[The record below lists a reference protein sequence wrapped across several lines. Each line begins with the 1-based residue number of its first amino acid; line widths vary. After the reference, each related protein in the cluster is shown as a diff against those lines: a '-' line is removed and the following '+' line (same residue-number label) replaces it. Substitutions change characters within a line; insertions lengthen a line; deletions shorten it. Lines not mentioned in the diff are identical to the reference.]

1 MNVNSKVG
9 NVYEISRFR
18 IDDGPGIRTAVFL
31 KGCPLRCKWCHNP
44 EAKSAVFELAYDSKK
59 CVGCGDCVA
68 VCVSKCHTFK
78 ADGSHLLDRTD
89 CKVCGVCVQACAH
102 DALNIIGAAMTIE
115 QIMNEVERDRPF
127 YEVSGGGL
135 TVSGGDPVA
144 QPDFSV
150 ALLKK
155 GHELGINTCIETC
168 GFAAGDVFI
177 KIAKEADIVLFDIK
191 GVDSKK
197 HKLHTGVG
205 NEKILKNL
213 FKIDR
218 IGIRTVLRIPVIPG
232 LNDSDED
239 LTGIAKLS
247 MKLKNVEY
255 LEVMPYHPLG
265 IRKSELIGKTVQY
278 TQDAFPSEA
287 EIQRCLDI
295 ISENTTLKAIH
306 SK

>member
-1 MNVNSKVG
+1 MNSKVG
-9 NVYEISRFR
+9 NVFEISRFR
-18 IDDGPGIRTAVFL
+18 VDDGPGIRTAVFL

-44 EAKSAVFELAYDSKK
+44 EAKSAAVELAYDEKR

-68 VCVSKCHTFK
+68 VCVPKCHTVT
-78 ADGSHLLDRTD
+78 ADGSHRLDRTD
-89 CKVCGVCVQACAH
+89 CTVCGTCACACDY
-102 DALNIIGAAMTIE
+102 DALNIIGEAMTIE

-135 TVSGGDPVA
+135 TLSGGDPVA

-155 GHELGINTCIETC
+155 AHELGINTCIETC
-168 GFAAGDVFI
+168 GFAASDVFI
-177 KIAKEADIVLFDIK
+177 QIAEEADMVLFDIK
-191 GVDSKK
+191 GTDSEK
-197 HKLHTGVG
+197 HKLNTGVG

-213 FKIDR
+213 FEIDR
-218 IGIRTVLRIPVIPG
+218 IGIRTVLRIPIVPG
-232 LNDSDED
+232 RNDSDDD
-239 LTGIAKLS
+239 LIGIARLS
-247 MKLKNVEY
+247 MKLKHVEY

-278 TQDAFPSEA
+278 TNDAFPSEA
-287 EIQRCLDI
+287 EIQKWLDI
-295 ISENTTLKAIH
+295 IRENTTVKVIH